1 MGLKIVINKCYGGFD
16 LSPEAKLR
24 LYELGEKSCLSD
36 AEDYFGGNWSLELSA
51 KTSISEWKTIFT
63 PDGKYVI
70 TTNIARD
77 NPNLIK
83 VVEELGLKASG
94 KFAELKIVEI
104 PNDADWEIDEY
115 DGMESIHEKH
125 RIWE

>member
-1 MGLKIVINKCYGGFD
+1 MGTKIVINKCYGGFD

-36 AEDYFGGNWSLELSA
+36 AEDYFGDNLSQFKE
-51 KTSISEWKTIFT
+51 KTSIRTIFT

-83 VVEELGLKASG
+83 VVEELGLKANG

-104 PNDADWEIDEY
+104 PDNVEWEIDEY

-125 RIWE
+125 RVWQ